1 MDSVFLNVK
10 TVQAFEPVTFAQHTA
25 YTVYAEA
32 EGAIA
37 WNDPTLAI
45 DWQIPSDK
53 VLLSEKDSHHPQFNN
68 FVTPF

>member
-10 TVQAFEPVTFAQHTA
+10 TVQAFEPATYAPHTA

-37 WNDPTLAI
+37 LASAWTLRDAI
-45 DWQIPSDK
+45 SLFADTYNYDRATIK
-53 VLLSEKDSHHPQFNN
+53 VLR
-68 FVTPF
+68 PFKRQR

>member
-10 TVQAFEPVTFAQHTA
+10 TVRALEPVTYAPHTA

-37 WNDPTLAI
+37 LASAWTLSDAI
-45 DWQIPSDK
+45 SLFADTYNYDRATIK
-53 VLLSEKDSHHPQFNN
+53 VLR
-68 FVTPF
+68 PFKRQR